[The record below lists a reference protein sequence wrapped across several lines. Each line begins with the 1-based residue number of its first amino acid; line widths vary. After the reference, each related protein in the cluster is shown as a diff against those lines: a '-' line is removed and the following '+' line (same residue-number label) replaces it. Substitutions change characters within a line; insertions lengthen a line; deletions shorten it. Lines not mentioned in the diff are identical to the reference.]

1 MSRTSLATF
10 LEGAAQAQTG
20 YMQGHEAGRQARIS
34 QDVQQYQLARQAE
47 QEQRANELAPLNPA
61 LEHLGLLS
69 TEGQLGALQAAAEIR
84 ARQGAPTYTGALL
97 PDIFRGKGLP
107 PPATTT
113 TLPGQP
119 LQETP
124 RPLAPPPSGI
134 ARTPV
139 DMAAAA
145 MGTGP
150 VPGVT
155 TPPPV
160 APPTLNIAA
169 GGKMYH
175 LPFGG
180 GVPKEFAG
188 QATAR
193 LKAVNAI
200 RANLPTGSA
209 VAAQIDAALAP
220 GGVPLNL
227 NPRTEQEA
235 EETRRRLFM
244 AEQATAGAGVQG
256 RGLDARA
263 KAAAAV
269 ALPKDVKELSTFF
282 NQLPQGDP
290 SSYID
295 GLRKAL
301 QASDSLEAAG
311 KAAGKVVLP
320 PAQLVASRGE
330 IQRILNLADSEDP
343 VDNAE
348 AQKAATALLARVKQN
363 FTPAQETAKL
373 NAFLKYTARFSAQDK
388 NFDAEM
394 EQAAR
399 KFRVDH
405 IVTPDENGH
414 YNMGGASLDRA
425 WSSGISRVIA
435 SAGLDPKTQRLALN
449 NMRLIAKAKGLDQNQ
464 IPQQVFK
471 ELNPLQRQQ
480 LSKEIREAS
489 VWESAQLRKQ
499 ADDER
504 TQTEFENRQ
513 RALAATPKNTQLGG
527 MKTLLEEKYR
537 HWKDIHAD
545 IQKRFYTEAGAHD
558 EEAAPNAPVYPAPGA
573 FFDQKTRDYWAQRF
587 REQANAFREYQTI
600 RHRVEGALQSST
612 NAPGARQAPSTQ
624 RGSSGPA
631 PGRAA
636 VDTARQLQDIN
647 MKRARQGKEPISAAA
662 LRQALQ
668 EQQQRQPHRR

>member
-69 TEGQLGALQAAAEIR
+69 TEGQLGALQAASEIR
-84 ARQGAPTYTGALL
+84 ARQGAPTYTGVLL

-107 PPATTT
+107 PPATPATV
-113 TLPGQP
+113 PAQP

-134 ARTPV
+134 ARTPA
-139 DMAAAA
+139 DFAAAA

-155 TPPPV
+155 TPPPA

-180 GVPKEFAG
+180 GVPKEFSG

-227 NPRTEQEA
+227 NPTTEA
-235 EETRRRLFM
+235 EVAETQRRLFM

-256 RGLDARA
+256 RGLAQRA
-263 KAAAAV
+263 TAAAAV

-301 QASDSLEAAG
+301 QSSDSLEAAG
-311 KAAGKVVLP
+311 KRAGKVVLP

-348 AQKAATALLARVKQN
+348 AQNSAAALMGRVKQA
-363 FTPAQETAKL
+363 FTPAVETAKL
-373 NAFLKYTARFSAQDK
+373 NAFLHLTSRYSPTDP
-388 NFDAEM
+388 NYDANIDRE
-394 EQAAR
+394 A
-399 KFRVDH
+399 KGLHIDH
-405 IVTPDENGH
+405 LVQPDENGH
-414 YNMGGASLDRA
+414 YNLGGAALDRA
-425 WSSGISRVIA
+425 WSSGIAKMIA
-435 SAGLDPKTQRLALN
+435 GAGLDAKAQRLILN
-449 NMRLIAKAKGLDQNQ
+449 NLRQIAVLKGFNADDVPRL
-464 IPQQVFK
+464 VSK
-471 ELNPLQRQQ
+471 ELNPLQQQQ
-480 LSKEIREAS
+480 LSKAMREAS
-489 VWESAQLRKQ
+489 VWDADQAAKAAEEARKQ
-499 ADDER
+499 AN
-504 TQTEFENRQ
+504 FQ
-513 RALAATPKNTQLGG
+513 RIQATYAAAPRSGALAS
-527 MKTLLEEKYR
+527 MKAALDTKYKRLTLLN
-537 HWKDIHAD
+537 KDIHDNFYHAEVPLRDTDINDPQGKLGGGLSPQQQAEWKEKFRKQKALSAD
-545 IQKRFYTEAGAHD
+545 YEAWGMQVEKALKNSV
-558 EEAAPNAPVYPAPGA
+558 NAPQTRQPPPREATTGGA
-573 FFDQKTRDYWAQRF
+573 SRYTRTDILKYRALLQKNHVPPSDIDRLTAQRF
-587 REQANAFREYQTI
+587 
-600 RHRVEGALQSST
+600 
-612 NAPGARQAPSTQ
+612 
-624 RGSSGPA
+624 
-631 PGRAA
+631 GR
-636 VDTARQLQDIN
+636 
-647 MKRARQGKEPISAAA
+647 
-662 LRQALQ
+662 
-668 EQQQRQPHRR
+668 